1 MLELRG
7 LAASPGIAMGP
18 VVLIDDRRI
27 PIPDL
32 ADPAGAFAAATRE
45 VSSDL
50 ARLAEQA
57 ESAGREEAAEVLRAQ
72 SLMAEDPMLS
82 DAVGEQLGN
91 GVHLEQALTAAV
103 SEISALLAGLDDPY
117 LAARAA
123 DVGEVGNRI
132 RNLLAGQDHDPL
144 AALTEPG
151 IVVAD
156 TLTAADTAQL
166 DPAMVLAFATATGG
180 PTGHVAV
187 IARSLAIPAVVGVES
202 LVASVTNATTVAVD
216 GGAGTVVVDPDPA
229 TRARFDAAAQRH
241 VLSQQAAAAY
251 RGAVVD
257 FDGRP
262 FPVAAN
268 VGNADEVK
276 RAVDAAADGIG
287 LYRTEFLFLDRREPP
302 TEEEQYETYA
312 AAAAAFDHP
321 VVVRTFD
328 IGGDK
333 PASYLDTPQEENP
346 FLGERGVRLYARF
359 AQLFED
365 QISALLRAAALG
377 DVWIMVP
384 MVTTIDDMVAT
395 RRVVDDVRARL
406 TAAGVPIGTPRL
418 GAMIEVPSAALIAS
432 ALARHVDFFSIG
444 TNDLTQYTMAADRTN
459 GRLGRYSDPAHPAV
473 LTLCHQV
480 ATAGAGEGVDTSVCG
495 EAAADPALA
504 VLFAAMGMNKLSMS
518 SPAVN
523 LVKSHLADVDPEIA
537 RRALHAA
544 LQAEDAAAART
555 AIGAILGTEQ

>member
-7 LAASPGIAMGP
+7 LAASPGIALGP
-18 VVLIDDRRI
+18 VVLIDDRQT

-32 ADPAGAFAAATRE
+32 ADPLSAFAVAARE

-57 ESAGREEAAEVLRAQ
+57 EAAGREEAAGVLRAQ

-82 DAVGEQLGN
+82 DAVSEQLRSGRN
-91 GVHLEQALTAAV
+91 LEQALTTAV
-103 SEISALLAGLDDPY
+103 SEIRALLAELEDPY
-117 LAARAA
+117 LAARAT
-123 DVGEVGNRI
+123 DVGEVGFRI
-132 RNLLAGQDHDPL
+132 RNRLAGQDHGPL
-144 AALTEPG
+144 ATVTEPG

-202 LVASVTNATTVAVD
+202 LMASVANASTIAID

-229 TRARFDAAAQRH
+229 TRAQFDAAARRRSRSQR
-241 VLSQQAAAAY
+241 AAAAY
-251 RGAVVD
+251 RRAAVE

-268 VGNADEVK
+268 VGNVDEVL

-302 TEEEQYETYA
+302 TEEEQYETYVA
-312 AAAAAFDHP
+312 AAATFDHP

-333 PASYLDTPQEENP
+333 PASYLDTRQEENP

-365 QISALLRAAALG
+365 QVSALLRAAVVG

-384 MVTTIDDMVAT
+384 MVTTIDDMIAT
-395 RRVVDDVRARL
+395 RRVVDDVRGRL
-406 TAAGVPIGTPRL
+406 TAAGVPIGTPKL

-432 ALARHVDFFSIG
+432 ALARYVDFFSIG

-459 GRLGRYSDPAHPAV
+459 GWLGRYSDPAHPAV

-480 ATAGAGEGVDTSVCG
+480 ATAGAEAGVDTSVCG
-495 EAAADPALA
+495 EAAADPGLA
-504 VLFAAMGMNKLSMS
+504 ILFAAMGIKKLSMS
-518 SPAVN
+518 PPAVN
-523 LVKSHLADVDPEIA
+523 VVKSHLATVDPEVA
-537 RRALHAA
+537 RRALRAA
-544 LQAEDAAAART
+544 LEAEDAASART
-555 AIGAILGTEQ
+555 SIAANLGIEQ